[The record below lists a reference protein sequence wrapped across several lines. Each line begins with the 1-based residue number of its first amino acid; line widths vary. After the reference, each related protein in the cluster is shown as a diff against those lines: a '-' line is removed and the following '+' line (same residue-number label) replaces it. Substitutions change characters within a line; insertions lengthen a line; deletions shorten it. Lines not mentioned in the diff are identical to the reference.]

1 MDPRWRNRLLLLSAL
16 LLAISA
22 GVHVR
27 LYREQYRDV
36 HVDSVLG
43 VDLSRSFVL
52 SVIAGTVL
60 SLLLVLTVALHWR
73 GRLVVTGAFAYA
85 VGALVAYG
93 LSRTVGL
100 LGFEEDRWVTE
111 AIIVKPVELAA
122 AVLLGAVL
130 LASRTRV
137 ARDERS
143 SAVRGRVLL
152 PMLALPIPL
161 VAGIGLLFSD
171 VTTAPAA
178 PTGATASASG
188 TVVIAD
194 FAFAPGAL
202 TVKVGDEVTWINNDS
217 APHTIANEG
226 GLFPESDDL
235 GQGDEFAFT
244 YDRAGTYAYFCGIH
258 SSMQGE
264 VVVTD

>member
-1 MDPRWRNRLLLLSAL
+1 MDPRWRTRLLLLSAL

-22 GVHVR
+22 GVHIR

-100 LGFEEDRWVTE
+100 LGFEEDRWITE
-111 AIIVKPVELAA
+111 AVVVKPVELAA

-130 LASRTRV
+130 LTSRTRV

-143 SAVRGRVLL
+143 SAVPGRVLL

-171 VTTAPAA
+171 VTTVPAG
-178 PTGATASASG
+178 TTASASG
-188 TVVIAD
+188 AVVIED
-194 FAFAPGAL
+194 FTFAPGAL

-217 APHTIANEG
+217 AAHTIADEG

-235 GQGDEFAFT
+235 GQDDEFAFT
-244 YDRAGTYAYFCGIH
+244 YDEPGTYAYFCGIH